1 MKYDFNFSSHWTS
14 WLWKCILILPNDTLI
29 LTLSQSNVKTFL
41 LLIHNSDK
49 SSSNFSSNLKFHMKS
64 LSYGLP
70 YVVCNPRW
78 HWLSHYWDIR
88 PNCDKWAKTDKISFQ
103 WPIVYM
109 IHLDLQSRDNDGILG
124 LKWSIIYF
132 ELKASTLPIKT
143 SFAPYCYFLS
153 SATAPPKNGK

>member
-1 MKYDFNFSSHWTS
+1 MIHWFSLSHRVTS
-14 WLWKCILILPNDTLI
+14 KLFFYSFTTATNQAAT
-29 LTLSQSNVKTFL
+29 SN
-41 LLIHNSDK
+41 
-49 SSSNFSSNLKFHMKS
+49 SNLKFHMKS

-109 IHLDLQSRDNDGILG
+109 IHLDQQSRDNDGILG
-124 LKWSIIYF
+124 LKWSIIHF
-132 ELKASTLPIKT
+132 KMKATTLPIKT
-143 SFAPYCYFLS
+143 SFALYCYFLS

>member
-1 MKYDFNFSSHWTS
+1 MIHW
-14 WLWKCILILPNDTLI
+14 
-29 LTLSQSNVKTFL
+29 F
-41 LLIHNSDK
+41 
-49 SSSNFSSNLKFHMKS
+49 S
-64 LSYGLP
+64 LSHRVTSKLFFYSFTTATNQAATSVQIWNFIWRAYGLP
-70 YVVCNPRW
+70 SIVCNPRW

-132 ELKASTLPIKT
+132 EMKASTLPINT